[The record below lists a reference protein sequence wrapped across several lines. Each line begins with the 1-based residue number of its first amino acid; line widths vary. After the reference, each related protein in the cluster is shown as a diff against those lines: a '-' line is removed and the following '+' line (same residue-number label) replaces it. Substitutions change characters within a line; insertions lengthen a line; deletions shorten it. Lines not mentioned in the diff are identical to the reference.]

1 MVFHLHTLN
10 GFAAGLLHSQCT
22 HFSEMVDSI
31 SLSLPQMGSEQGKV
45 LYALTRLFS
54 VWEDDTL
61 LIAFKPVMVENAS
74 ELPTIDPR
82 AVFLMVRLTGGNECT
97 SRTPHMYR
105 LSIQLVH
112 WTHTD
117 TRVTLVRSFGFRLT
131 NNDIPSY
138 IFPLM
143 TNVLKWWHGKIM
155 FVDAGQAGPM
165 LRLLYTKYITTYTAA
180 VLSHFDTYFSR
191 AFLEESFVQL
201 LHRCT
206 ANMTDMADVM
216 RHIQY
221 NSFTKQSIEG
231 PDVKAFKIAISSER
245 HRRYQCTHL
254 LYQNTTTI
262 HLILSFLRNNCIIQ
276 AAVHHVKSAAEG
288 ASNVIADSATAVNVL
303 TINSHYYD
311 DLIIADAI

>member
-1 MVFHLHTLN
+1 MVFNLHILN
-10 GFAAGLLHSQCT
+10 GFAAGVIDPQCT

-31 SLSLPQMGSEQGKV
+31 SLSLPNLGFEQAKV
-45 LYALTRLFS
+45 LYALKRLFL

-74 ELPTIDPR
+74 DLSTINPR
-82 AVFLMVRLTGGNECT
+82 AVFVMVTLTGGNECT

-131 NNDIPSY
+131 NNTLPSY

-155 FVDAGQAGPM
+155 FVDAGQPSPL
-165 LRLLYTKYITTYTAA
+165 LRLLYTKYISTYTASL
-180 VLSHFDTYFSR
+180 VSHFDTYFSR
-191 AFLEESFVQL
+191 ASLDESLGQI
-201 LHRCT
+201 LHRCM
-206 ANMTDMADVM
+206 ANMADVVH
-216 RHIQY
+216 HIQY
-221 NSFTKQSIEG
+221 ISFTQQSIEG
-231 PDVKAFKIAISSER
+231 PDVRAFKIAIHSKR
-245 HRRYQCTHL
+245 TRRYQCTHL
-254 LYQNTTTI
+254 LYQNTRTI
-262 HLILSFLRNNCIIQ
+262 YLIFSFLRNNCIIQ

-288 ASNVIADSATAVNVL
+288 AADIIADSATTVNVL
-303 TINSHYYD
+303 KINSHYYD
-311 DLIIADAI
+311 DLIIADTLL